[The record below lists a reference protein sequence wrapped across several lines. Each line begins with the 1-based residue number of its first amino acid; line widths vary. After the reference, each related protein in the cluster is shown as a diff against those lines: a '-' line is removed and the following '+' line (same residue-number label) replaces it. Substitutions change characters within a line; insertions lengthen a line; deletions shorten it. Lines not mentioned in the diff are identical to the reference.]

1 MAAMVAAVFVSC
13 GNSTP
18 KADLK
23 NDVDTLSYAIGMAQT
38 QGLKD
43 YLVRNLGVDTAY
55 MDEFFKGLN

>member
-1 MAAMVAAVFVSC
+1 MKKVFIGAFIALYAATFVGC

-23 NDVDTLSYAIGMAQT
+23 NDVDTLSYAMGLAQT

-43 YLVRNLGVDTAY
+43 FGTAY
-55 MDEFFKGLN
+55 GG